1 MKKQNEITI
10 FEEFRIKPSEEEKE
24 EIEALKK
31 EFKETPI
38 KATGA
43 LLFLAALTPF
53 TGEGTKFYKK
63 TVPQLIT
70 VFKSSI
76 RDAAINDVSQ
86 SIRKKNKKVY
96 QYKKK
101 ELKKLI
107 TRQENR
113 IRKKGRLGL
122 VKKLI
127 YLYLGV
133 GFLPFA

>member
-31 EFKETPI
+31 EFKETPV
-38 KATGA
+38 KATGF
-43 LLFLAALTPF
+43 LLLLAVLTPF

-63 TVPQLIT
+63 TAPQLIT

-76 RDAAINDVSQ
+76 RDSAINDVSQ
-86 SIRKKNKKVY
+86 SIRKKNKKAY

>member
-1 MKKQNEITI
+1 MKKQNEIII

-107 TRQENR
+107 MRQENR
-113 IRKKGRLGL
+113 IKEKGRLSL
-122 VKKLI
+122 IKKLI
-127 YLYLGV
+127 VLYLGV
-133 GFLPFA
+133 GFLPFV

>member
-1 MKKQNEITI
+1 MKKENEITI
-10 FEEFRIKPSEEEKE
+10 FEKFRIKPSEEEKE

>member
-1 MKKQNEITI
+1 MKKQNEIII

-96 QYKKK
+96 QYKKG

-107 TRQENR
+107 MRQENR
-113 IRKKGRLGL
+113 I
-122 VKKLI
+122 
-127 YLYLGV
+127 
-133 GFLPFA
+133 

>member
-1 MKKQNEITI
+1 MKKQNEIII

-96 QYKKK
+96 QYKKG

-107 TRQENR
+107 MRQENR
-113 IRKKGRLGL
+113 IKEKGRLSL
-122 VKKLI
+122 IKKLI
-127 YLYLGV
+127 VLYLGV
-133 GFLPFA
+133 GFLPFV

>member
-1 MKKQNEITI
+1 MKKQNEIII

-96 QYKKK
+96 QYKKR

>member
-1 MKKQNEITI
+1 MKKQNEIII

-38 KATGA
+38 KAAGA

>member
-53 TGEGTKFYKK
+53 AGEGTKFYKK

>member
-1 MKKQNEITI
+1 MKKENEITI
-10 FEEFRIKPSEEEKE
+10 FEKFRIKPSEEEKE

-113 IRKKGRLGL
+113 IREKGRLGL

-127 YLYLGV
+127 YLYLGI

>member
-1 MKKQNEITI
+1 MKKQNEIII

>member
-1 MKKQNEITI
+1 MKKQNEIII

-53 TGEGTKFYKK
+53 AGEGTKFYKK

>member
-1 MKKQNEITI
+1 MKKENEITI
-10 FEEFRIKPSEEEKE
+10 FEKFRIKPSEEEKE

-53 TGEGTKFYKK
+53 AGEGTKFYKK

-113 IRKKGRLGL
+113 IREKGRLGL

>member
-1 MKKQNEITI
+1 MKKQNEIII

-63 TVPQLIT
+63 TVPQLIA

-127 YLYLGV
+127 YLYLCV

>member
-1 MKKQNEITI
+1 MKKENEITI
-10 FEEFRIKPSEEEKE
+10 FEKFRIKPSEEEKE

-76 RDAAINDVSQ
+76 RDAAINDGSQ

>member
-1 MKKQNEITI
+1 MKKENEITI
-10 FEEFRIKPSEEEKE
+10 FEKFRIKPSEEEKE

-53 TGEGTKFYKK
+53 AGEGTKFYKK

>member
-1 MKKQNEITI
+1 MKKENEITI
-10 FEEFRIKPSEEEKE
+10 FEKFRIKPSEEEKE

-127 YLYLGV
+127 YLYLGI

>member
-1 MKKQNEITI
+1 MKKENEITI
-10 FEEFRIKPSEEEKE
+10 FEKFRIKPSEEEKE

-113 IRKKGRLGL
+113 IREKGRLGL

>member
-1 MKKQNEITI
+1 MKKQNEIII

-76 RDAAINDVSQ
+76 RDSAINDVSQ
-86 SIRKKNKKVY
+86 SIRKKNKKAY

-107 TRQENR
+107 MRQENR
-113 IRKKGRLGL
+113 IKEKGRLSL
-122 VKKLI
+122 IKKLI
-127 YLYLGV
+127 VLYLGV
-133 GFLPFA
+133 GFLPFV